1 MLLKLQHGVTANAIK
16 GFILESILFHVL
28 NSKFACRMGNVV
40 YLDVNG
46 VNLKASPVFQAVLS
60 VEVQSSLI

>member
-1 MLLKLQHGVTANAIK
+1 MPLKLQHGVTVNAIK

-28 NSKFACRMGNVV
+28 NCEFACRMGKVV

-46 VNLKASPVFQAVLS
+46 VNLKASPALQAVFS
-60 VEVQSSLI
+60 VEVRCSLI